1 MKTTILTTLAFCLFS
16 ATTAVAQSKNLEIKA
31 FYDGYDYETYF
42 FEDQYG
48 QSYEFTTCAI
58 EVLKEFELKT
68 EKSINQAFL
77 ITYLQPIED
86 EEYAELEILKLKII
100 TLEKIEFDEEDYEDE
115 E

>member
-31 FYDGYDYETYF
+31 FYEGYEGKTYF

-48 QSYEFTTCAI
+48 ESYEFTTCAI

-77 ITYLQPIED
+77 ITYLQPIEY
-86 EEYAELEILKLKII
+86 EEYAELEILKLKVIA
-100 TLEKIEFDEEDYEDE
+100 LKKVEIEEEDYEDE
-115 E
+115 D